1 MEMHLPKR
9 QRPVKQKNR
18 SKNRKNRAKKDT
30 EQKNPCLFLRLAAAE
45 TKIRQE
51 IWRIHPTKCRKDEFG
66 GMKDKT
72 VSFWKEFL

>member
-18 SKNRKNRAKKDT
+18 SKKQKKQSKKDT

-51 IWRIHPTKCRKDEFG
+51 IWRIHPTKCRKEG
-66 GMKDKT
+66 QKLTHMTK
-72 VSFWKEFL
+72 SC

>member
-9 QRPVKQKNR
+9 QRLVKQKNR
-18 SKNRKNRAKKDT
+18 SKNRKKQSKKDT

-51 IWRIHPTKCRKDEFG
+51 IWRIHPTKCRKEG
-66 GMKDKT
+66 QKLARMTKNC
-72 VSFWKEFL
+72 

>member
-30 EQKNPCLFLRLAAAE
+30 EQKNPCLFLRLAEAE

-51 IWRIHPTKCRKDEFG
+51 IWRIHPTKCRKEG
-66 GMKDKT
+66 QKLTHMTK
-72 VSFWKEFL
+72 SC

>member
-18 SKNRKNRAKKDT
+18 SKTEKT
-30 EQKNPCLFLRLAAAE
+30 EQKRHGTEKSVSFLRLAAAE

-51 IWRIHPTKCRKDEFG
+51 IWRIYPTKCRKEG
-66 GMKDKT
+66 QKLTHMTK
-72 VSFWKEFL
+72 SC